1 MSHTIAMDLRTRRRH
16 LLVVICVLVMTII
29 AVLSLAHPIATG
41 LADEDTV
48 EGVAPPGESADE
60 PPVDQPRD
68 DGLGEPDEVYEDVE
82 GPPALD
88 DKE

>member
-1 MSHTIAMDLRTRRRH
+1 MDPRTRRRH

-41 LADEDTV
+41 PADEDTV

-68 DGLGEPDEVYEDVE
+68 DGLGEPDEVVE
-82 GPPALD
+82 GFESGPPD
-88 DKE
+88 DEKD